1 MGLTK
6 WSREVMVFLLCI
18 FVLVILKEVEAY
30 RDEKP
35 GRILHFESGRIL
47 VENGNISES
56 VLTRRTERV
65 DPLDDL
71 KRYKGGFNITN
82 KHYWGSVIFTGKFGY
97 FIGAAWLVGGLIYA
111 AILIISS
118 LCFSKQGR
126 YERKRPNSFN
136 KVYNWPLLLAISLT
150 FLAII
155 ASGVALGASSM
166 FHSRAKTIKN
176 IVVNAT
182 NNASGTIYT
191 VTEAVENLQNATEF
205 SQNVQGSS
213 NIVSTSKKLNDDT
226 RRIERKADRIM
237 RWVGKGLN
245 ILNAV
250 TVITISLN
258 LVAILALLGVLRL
271 PRIFRMLIILCWL
284 LIILLWV
291 YFGLYYFFGK
301 FAGDVCLALDE
312 YKQNPEQSTLS
323 SILPCN
329 DRGSAAKVLH
339 DVSGRVYDLIQ
350 KVNSNI
356 TSLKSSI
363 SELEYICNPFSG
375 PPEYTYQP
383 QNCSSDTITVGQ
395 VPQLIENYACS
406 ANDSGG
412 CRPGE
417 FIPADVYGALKNYSK
432 SMQDILDSYP
442 VMKSLINCQ
451 LVKDAFSNILLN
463 HCKPLKKYVHMSW
476 ASLAALSTIMVILIF
491 IWESKARRDH
501 KFRSSDGSVKPSST
515 PTESVEVD
523 ATQMAHNDME
533 HMLEMKE

>member
-395 VPQLIENYACS
+395 VPQRTMRARRTTVEAAGLGNSFLLMFMAHSKTIQNL
-406 ANDSGG
+406 
-412 CRPGE
+412 CR
-417 FIPADVYGALKNYSK
+417 I
-432 SMQDILDSYP
+432 
-442 VMKSLINCQ
+442 SLIHIQ
-451 LVKDAFSNILLN
+451 
-463 HCKPLKKYVHMSW
+463 
-476 ASLAALSTIMVILIF
+476 
-491 IWESKARRDH
+491 
-501 KFRSSDGSVKPSST
+501 
-515 PTESVEVD
+515 
-523 ATQMAHNDME
+523 
-533 HMLEMKE
+533 